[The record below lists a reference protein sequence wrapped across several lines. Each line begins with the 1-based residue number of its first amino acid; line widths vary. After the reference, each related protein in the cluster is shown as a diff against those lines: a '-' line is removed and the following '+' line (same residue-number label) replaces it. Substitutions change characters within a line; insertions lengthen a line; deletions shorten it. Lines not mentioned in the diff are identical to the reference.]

1 MATLT
6 TAELTNNLCSM
17 DKTVLATVRT
27 VTVPEMRKTNNP
39 FYGKVVKVQ
48 DLSASV
54 GSWNYQRAVNNRR
67 QKEWQ
72 KALLSD
78 ETTPQ
83 PAEFVSEARKWGTR
97 VPNTPFVE
105 HKGQLYVELSVHKCL
120 RQVYLDDQGNP
131 VSKELLEPYL
141 QKSQDGGRQDL
152 DNPVILR
159 DVKVCNIVSVTY
171 GGDTVEV
178 VEQSTLAPS
187 KLAI

>member
-6 TAELTNNLCSM
+6 TAELTQNLTSM
-17 DKTVLATVRT
+17 DNTVLATVRT

-39 FYGKVVKVQ
+39 FYGRVVKVQ

-54 GSWNYQRAVNNRR
+54 GSWSYSKAVNNRR

-78 ETTPQ
+78 ENTPQ
-83 PAEFVSEARKWGTR
+83 PAEFVPEARKWGQR

-105 HKGQLYVELSVHKCL
+105 HKGQLYVELSVHNCL

-141 QKSQDGGRQDL
+141 PKKKEGERQEL

-159 DVKVCNIVSVTY
+159 DVKVENIVSVTY
-171 GGDTVEV
+171 GGQTVEV
-178 VEQSTLAPS
+178 QEQATLAPS
-187 KLAI
+187 KLVI

>member
-1 MATLT
+1 MKTLT
-6 TAELTNNLCSM
+6 TAELTQNLASM
-17 DKTVLATVRT
+17 DRTVLATVRT
-27 VTVPEMRKTNNP
+27 ATEPAMRKTGNP

-48 DLSASV
+48 DLSCSV
-54 GSWNYQRAVNNRR
+54 GSWSYRQAVNNRR
-67 QKEWQ
+67 LKEWQ
-72 KALLSD
+72 NALLQD
-78 ETTPQ
+78 ENTPRPEDFV
-83 PAEFVSEARKWGTR
+83 PAARAWGQR

-105 HKGQLYVELSVHKCL
+105 HKGQNYVELSVHKCL

-141 QKSQDGGRQDL
+141 QKSKDGGRQDL

-159 DVKVCNIVSVTY
+159 DVKIDNIVSVTY

>member
-6 TAELTNNLCSM
+6 TAQLTNNLCSM

-39 FYGKVVKVQ
+39 FCGKVVKVQ

-141 QKSQDGGRQDL
+141 PKKKEGERQEL
-152 DNPVILR
+152 DNPIILR
-159 DVKVCNIVSVTY
+159 DVKVENIVSVTY
-171 GGDTVEV
+171 GGQTAEV
-178 VEQSTLAPS
+178 QEQATLAPS
-187 KLAI
+187 KLVI